1 MPALSDLTGRRAV
14 VTGASRGIGAATARA
29 LAALGARV
37 VTASRSSAGGPDH
50 GAVRALRCDVRDP
63 DAVAGFVSDAAELL
77 GGIDIAVVNAGVG
90 AYGEL
95 LDMQRD
101 VLDEIIDVNVKGFM
115 YAVREV
121 LPHLMKSDAGELV
134 GIASIAG
141 QHAPAGESVYA
152 ASKFAQV
159 GFMRAIDHEL
169 FSRGVRC
176 SIICPGGVATEFA
189 MGRGRTPQMP
199 ALAGMMQPDEVAE
212 AIVFALSRPRTHRVL
227 ESSLLPMAEDSL

>member
-1 MPALSDLTGRRAV
+1 MPALTDLTGRRAV

-29 LAALGARV
+29 LASVGVQV
-37 VTASRSSAGGPDH
+37 VTASRSSAAGSET
-50 GAVRALRCDVRDP
+50 GAVHALPCDVRDP
-63 DAVAGFVSDAAELL
+63 AAVAAFVSDAADLL

-90 AYGEL
+90 AYGEF
-95 LDMQRD
+95 LDMPHD
-101 VLDEIIDVNVKGFM
+101 VLDEIVDVNVKGFM
-115 YAVREV
+115 YTVREV
-121 LPHLMKSDAGELV
+121 LPHLLKSDAGELV
-134 GIASIAG
+134 GVASIAG
-141 QHAPAGESVYA
+141 QHAPAGEAVYA

-169 FSRGVRC
+169 FSRGIRC
-176 SIICPGGVATEFA
+176 SIVCPGGVATEFA
-189 MGRGRTPQMP
+189 MGRGRSPEMP